1 MKIARL
7 YPSGKRRSANGLRD
21 EAKTSKWPDFAPLIT
36 FIGVACFTASL
47 TYVAGLSAGLNQNL
61 MGFFDLTDFLR
72 ITPAWAIPAIGFS
85 VLLNLR
91 SYLADAHRAKEQNLS
106 VSEPKNKWE
115 KFFRLIRHFAPEAT
129 GLLIGLTVVVT
140 YILSFF
146 VRHKWFLLTVPV
158 EGKVFLELN
167 RFILFVAPEN
177 KVTAVAASDV
187 NWIEFSKAG
196 AKYHKE
202 NPK

>member
-1 MKIARL
+1 M
-7 YPSGKRRSANGLRD
+7 
-21 EAKTSKWPDFAPLIT
+21 
-36 FIGVACFTASL
+36 
-47 TYVAGLSAGLNQNL
+47 
-61 MGFFDLTDFLR
+61 
-72 ITPAWAIPAIGFS
+72 
-85 VLLNLR
+85 
-91 SYLADAHRAKEQNLS
+91 
-106 VSEPKNKWE
+106 
-115 KFFRLIRHFAPEAT
+115 
-129 GLLIGLTVVVT
+129 

-146 VRHKWFLLTVPV
+146 VRHKWFLLTVPQFLLWIFLTTQLVSGFVKRFRQARPNDSFIYGLVPVNLALALITAFLFGLWTVPYLYIEKAPVAKIALKDEKIVV

-167 RFILFVAPEN
+167 RFILFVAPGN